1 MTVED
6 HKGMKK
12 IQAWI
17 PQETWDT
24 LESRGYTS
32 PTTAVTQAF
41 KKLLEESPE
50 NPDKSLDIPKLRAQ
64 LEGIRETMKE
74 KDRSIERL

>member
-24 LESRGYTS
+24 LESRG
-32 PTTAVTQAF
+32 TTRTTGAHERR
-41 KKLLEESPE
+41 EEE
-50 NPDKSLDIPKLRAQ
+50 VKGRA
-64 LEGIRETMKE
+64 KA
-74 KDRSIERL
+74 K

>member
-50 NPDKSLDIPKLRAQ
+50 NPDKSLISLNSGHSSKAFARP
-64 LEGIRETMKE
+64 
-74 KDRSIERL
+74 